1 MEPYYLILRLPGEPK
16 EEFVLLIPFNP
27 SKKDNLSAWLA
38 ARSDPPHYGKLVVY
52 NFPKQKLIYGPRQIE
67 ARIDQDSFI
76 SQQLSLWNQRGSQVI
91 RGNLLVI
98 PIERSLVYV
107 EPLYIAA
114 EKGQLPELKR
124 VIVGFGDR
132 IAMEETLDGAIARVF
147 GEPVPQARTEL
158 GPSPPVGVTG
168 SVKTLLDDAT
178 SALTRAGEELRR
190 VQELLRQ
197 LRETAQG
204 PGASVRLR
212 PAPGRPQTRRHIPA
226 RLRGARPRRAL
237 TRPRS
242 AGATPCAEPR

>member
-1 MEPYYLILRLPGEPK
+1 MRLPGEPK

-76 SQQLSLWNQRGSQVI
+76 SQQLTLWNQRGSQVI

-132 IAMEETLDGAIARVF
+132 IAMDETLEGAMARVF
-147 GEPVPQARTEL
+147 GGPAPQAGVEMAP
-158 GPSPPVGVTG
+158 GPAAAREGVGEDPAGCRGLRAHACRRRAAPRGRAVAAAAG
-168 SVKTLLDDAT
+168 
-178 SALTRAGEELRR
+178 TRAGAGIQR
-190 VQELLRQ
+190 
-197 LRETAQG
+197 
-204 PGASVRLR
+204 ASER
-212 PAPGRPQTRRHIPA
+212 IWK
-226 RLRGARPRRAL
+226 PR
-237 TRPRS
+237 
-242 AGATPCAEPR
+242 